1 MTLIRGLS
9 LGSSTHVRGGDHVH
23 RVVINYL
30 LEVAINYSNTQQSMC
45 QNVRMD
51 IVLIVPSDVRSTPI
65 HSDISVLMLKFMFF
79 FTFGK

>member
-51 IVLIVPSDVRSTPI
+51 IVLIVPSDVKHIT
-65 HSDISVLMLKFMFF
+65 VLMLKFMFF